1 VENLI
6 RLVLAEQRKM
16 SASIETSAGKIQTS
30 KDLLK
35 IPKPFRLNELESP
48 GQLIAIT
55 ETVSCLIQAP

>member
-1 VENLI
+1 
-6 RLVLAEQRKM
+6 M

>member
-1 VENLI
+1 
-6 RLVLAEQRKM
+6 M
-16 SASIETSAGKIQTS
+16 SPSIGTRASKLQIAKA
-30 KDLLK
+30 LLK